1 MANVIQ
7 SILGFIKS
15 IFKFHKLKILLVF
28 TSALLFTVLLFPYSD
43 LADFTTA
50 QVSKM
55 TNNQVFLS
63 FDEMGIGLLPTPSV
77 DLEKVQVETAQVS
90 NLKVGSLSIAPSI
103 AALLSFKKGVALSAE
118 DLLKGDLN
126 LVYKEGDLVKGKKEI
141 RSQNIEAD
149 FVKVDLAE
157 IEKLYPLPVKL
168 KGQASGDIEVSI
180 DPSFSTQPDGTTE
193 MKIKNFVM
201 PPGSVNTQMGP
212 IDTPEIKFS
221 EVKLRGKISGSSFNI
236 EEVLL
241 GKTNDAINGKVRGKM
256 TIKIK
261 RFGAKVAPV
270 FGAYNFDIS
279 LNITKAKASELFF
292 LSFLDSFKQNT
303 NKGSRFLFAVS
314 GTRFGVTPNMKS
326 TQPF

>member
-1 MANVIQ
+1 MSGVIQ
-7 SILGFIKS
+7 AVLGFIKS

-55 TNNQVFLS
+55 TNNQVFIS
-63 FDEMGIGLLPTPSV
+63 FDDMGIGLLPTPSV

-90 NLKVGSLSIAPSI
+90 NLKLSSLSIAPSI
-103 AALLSFKKGVALSAE
+103 AALLSFKKGVAVSAE
-118 DLLKGDLN
+118 GLLKGDLN
-126 LVYKEGDLVKGKKEI
+126 LVYKEGDLVKGNKKL
-141 RSQNIEAD
+141 RNQNIEAD
-149 FVKVDLAE
+149 FIKVDLAE

-168 KGQASGDIEVSI
+168 KGKASGEIEAKV
-180 DPSFSTQPDGTTE
+180 DPSFKVQPDGLTE
-193 MKIKNFVM
+193 MKIKDFVM
-201 PPGSVNTQMGP
+201 PAGSVNSAMGP
-212 IDTPEIKFS
+212 IDIPEIKFS
-221 EVKLRGKISGSSFNI
+221 EVKLRGKLSGSSFNI

-241 GKTNDAINGKVRGKM
+241 GKTSDAINGKVRGKM
-256 TIKIK
+256 TIKVK

-292 LSFLDSFKQNT
+292 LSFLDQYKQNT

-314 GTRFGVTPNMKS
+314 GSRFGPPPNMKS